1 MPDGVIIFAKAPAPK
16 QKPEHQKKPTQV
28 LNSDMENRLQSNISQ
43 DLFKDSDAS
52 TSRLDSS
59 FASFVNP
66 TETQGEQDVNLELVF
81 HNKALHKIFG

>member
-1 MPDGVIIFAKAPAPK
+1 MPDGVIIFAKTLAPK
-16 QKPEHQKKPTQV
+16 QKLEQKKSIQV
-28 LNSDMENRLQSNISQ
+28 IHSEMENRLQSNISE
-43 DLFKDSDAS
+43 DLFKDPDAS
-52 TSRLDSS
+52 VSRLDSS